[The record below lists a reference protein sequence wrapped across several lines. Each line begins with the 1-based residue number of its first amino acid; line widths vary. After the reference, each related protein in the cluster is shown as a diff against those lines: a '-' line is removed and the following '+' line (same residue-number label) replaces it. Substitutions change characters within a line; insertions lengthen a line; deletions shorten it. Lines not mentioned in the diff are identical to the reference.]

1 MSPELDFALG
11 CGVIVAG
18 SAVATAF
25 ALWLARKE
33 DGGLPKNLLS
43 LMWTEFC
50 WIFWSDLKLFRD
62 MFLSPIIGMKMALLR
77 EERRTR
83 AHRRESQKQHKE

>member
-1 MSPELDFALG
+1 MSLELDFALG
-11 CGVIVAG
+11 VAVLVAG
-18 SAVATAF
+18 SAVATVF

-33 DGGLPKNLLS
+33 GGGLPKNLLS

-50 WIFWSDLKLFRD
+50 WIFWSDLRLFRD
-62 MFLSPIIGMKMALLR
+62 MFLSPILGMKLAFLR

-83 AHRRESQKQHKE
+83 AHRRERQKQRKL